1 LTNILTNTLTNLVKV
16 RNLPAMTRQ
25 VNIYE
30 AKTQLSRLVEEAAGG
45 GVIII
50 AKDGKPRA
58 KLVAIE
64 DTAAKKEPRK
74 LGQWAEQNKHIDWDK
89 WDRDF
94 KALDK
99 VIEAD
104 FEASIAKP
112 FPGMSESAAP
122 APAPAGAKRRPKR
135 PAPRG
140 RKRSRR

>member
-1 LTNILTNTLTNLVKV
+1 
-16 RNLPAMTRQ
+16 MTRQ

-45 GVIII
+45 GTIII

-58 KLVAIE
+58 KLIAL
-64 DTAAKKEPRK
+64 DGDAAKKEPRK

-94 KALDK
+94 KAADK
-99 VIEAD
+99 EIEAD

-112 FPGMSESAAP
+112 FPGMSESAGP
-122 APAPAGAKRRPKR
+122 TFKSVTAKRSKKPVARTPS
-135 PAPRG
+135 
-140 RKRSRR
+140 RKRSRPR